1 MTVVP
6 TKHPIERSRHPRL
19 QALLDEVPGYAVAAE
34 IAKRAL
40 AQIRDLDD
48 AGAAPAARPE
58 TLADLTDNWMATEVQ
73 RRIDATAAAAK
84 RQALLDL
91 AAVATDEATM
101 LANDAA
107 EEDLLVALAGQ
118 LEDVITA
125 VRDTLDR
132 LDNATTAQQAIDRG
146 TTDAWSKLTDLRR
159 TYDDIRNAAD
169 IVYSTQHADL
179 AGHARSEEP
188 DAEASALRWMNLD
201 QIAPDWRISQRT
213 GRGTTHIPWPSEPVE
228 ALAWLLREGGLPWI
242 PTPREAREHLDT
254 REREMRA
261 EMNLTNVDAGGNVPT
276 TTLRTSTQINKAITR
291 TFDPHATY
299 SRRELE
305 GYTRA

>member
-1 MTVVP
+1 MTAVP
-6 TKHPIERSRHPRL
+6 TKHPVERSRHPRL
-19 QALLDEVPGYAVAAE
+19 QALLDETPGYAVAAE

-40 AQIRDLDD
+40 AQVRDLDA
-48 AGAAPAARPE
+48 AGAAPAPRPE
-58 TLADLTDNWMATEVQ
+58 TLADLTDDWMDTEVQ
-73 RRIDATAAAAK
+73 RRIDATAVAAK

-91 AAVATDEATM
+91 ATVATDEATM

-107 EEDLLVALAGQ
+107 EDHLLVALAGQ

-146 TTDAWSKLTDLRR
+146 TTDAWSELTDLRR

-169 IVYSTQHADL
+169 IVYATQHANL
-179 AGHARSEEP
+179 AGRARSDEP
-188 DAEASALRWMNLD
+188 DTEASALRWMNLD
-201 QIAPDWRISQRT
+201 QIAPDWRVSART
-213 GRGTTHIPWPSEPVE
+213 GHGSTHIPWPSDPVE

-242 PTPREAREHLDT
+242 PTPREAGEHLNT
-254 REREMRA
+254 REQELRA
-261 EMNLTNVDAGGNVPT
+261 AMNLANVDAGGNIPT
-276 TTLRTSTQINKAITR
+276 TTLRTATQINKTIKR
-291 TFDPHATY
+291 EFDPHAIY
-299 SRRELE
+299 PRREFE